1 MSSIVPESE
10 VFAAELEEVQRRR
23 KKVAVENGS
32 EESQEASA
40 ESADLRNN
48 LIGLALSGGGI
59 RSAAFNLGLIQA
71 FHRTGLLRVIDYVSS
86 VSGGS
91 YVNAALAQSI
101 SRKREFGEAPELFD
115 FYVED
120 NGRSSPAVTRLTKQ
134 GNYLFRLDLVANRYV
149 IGLLLN
155 LIPRISLLVAVCA
168 FIAFVWRSLD
178 YHQVRDHF
186 EAWNLA
192 GDVYPA
198 LAPSLVFGGLWFA
211 LCILALAFQSSP
223 LKKLSHYV
231 FWGSFACLV
240 IGVATLIVSGDIS
253 LSEPYDP
260 ARTAGETR
268 IFWQSYLQWPL
279 LGMVLIGLIPILVP
293 TKLFR
298 SGVHPRNSVESWVF
312 YYTSFALFLGVPLL
326 LVAAFASENISGF
339 ATYRGPD
346 FVYGDFKELDAVG
359 ELIDS
364 FSEETE
370 VREQDPTVASED
382 NSDAGSSEG
391 TTAGPDR
398 SNQVN
403 FASRRFLQTTDSKVV
418 EVRFSPAT
426 IGGLE
431 AERRPQDA
439 ESQTR
444 KQGQGLF
451 VSTIEDPQLLT
462 MIAQACDADPKLKKR
477 HDAIVISGD
486 KLQLKDAIPL
496 FSHHGDK
503 CAEQL
508 FVNET
513 ARIFQAGAGKDEPL
527 DDWMTWRYVKF
538 LNRLKHAIGAPLKLS
553 NNYTQFVASS
563 AIQRELH
570 EEAARSLNGVLSD
583 KYLFTL
589 TLADPGKHEGT
600 KPHNP
605 RLAHLLELVASDEDE
620 TVNESQYHDAE
631 LNRLLFEE
639 FYPAVFRPRSEIRR
653 AVLIEHDQRHR
664 LIWSV
669 GAFLAFL
676 LSSALISPNNTS
688 LHDYYRDRLCR
699 AYLDADSED
708 AHSNPPLTSCQPHIC
723 GGPYPLF
730 HGAVSVPSSWMRHP
744 DHLAP
749 DFHHFLLS
757 PLFFG
762 SRDLGYQ
769 KTDELGASTL
779 TVGDTMAISAAAIS
793 PNYFVHHFIMLMM
806 ELLNFRTGKWIP
818 SPQRADSIKRDPR
831 LIELLWEGLANRKNE
846 KYVLVTD
853 GGHIENLGLETLIER
868 RCRVIFVSD
877 AGQDPYYCFDDF
889 SKLVKRLRIEQ
900 GIEILEMDSAGE
912 SIFDDGY
919 RPLQTR
925 GKFPVRDLPGR
936 EKLEELGWSWLSLE
950 QMQDTSMPQGVPPEG
965 QKPDAVDHPEN
976 PRHFFFARIRY
987 PEPDT
992 TSDDLGSS
1000 AVPGGREALLV
1011 YFKPCLT
1018 GDEDLTI
1025 REFALRNYLFP
1036 HDPLSDQAFSFA
1048 QFDAYRQLGLH
1059 TAIDLVRGRTSG
1071 ARGDLD
1077 SFWTSDRYFNADI
1090 LAEELTDGKWN
1101 SGTATTKESSGEPI
1115 NVEEIRE
1122 KVSAVIADLQ
1132 RADDEHTTG
1141 EDIQSRQE
1149 ELERMLGDSYVAADL
1164 IIAALSQADADV
1176 ASLNSLRELH
1186 VYWDRRCVD
1195 RLLDLLDT
1203 WIPQEPRK
1211 RIGDG
1216 ELAKSCE
1223 CFLLLHDVLFHNEIQ
1238 INREQVGRLFRL
1250 VQRLLATPT
1259 AKRRY
1264 QESLSALLEFV
1275 SGAANLTS
1283 EMKSEHE
1290 EILQVLRGTKRRD
1303 RADST

>member
-23 KKVAVENGS
+23 EKVAVENGS

-346 FVYGDFKELDAVG
+346 FVYGDFKELDALG

-364 FSEETE
+364 FSEERAKAVETPVVE
-370 VREQDPTVASED
+370 ILAGLDQATVARRRWLETTDDKVVQVDFSP
-382 NSDAGSSEG
+382 DAIASGGASRQENTGEVKENEQPQSL
-391 TTAGPDR
+391 
-398 SNQVN
+398 
-403 FASRRFLQTTDSKVV
+403 FASSIEDSQLLDLMGLTCKDY
-418 EVRFSPAT
+418 PALKT
-426 IGGLE
+426 RYDALLDAEGGLRLE
-431 AERRPQDA
+431 
-439 ESQTR
+439 
-444 KQGQGLF
+444 
-451 VSTIEDPQLLT
+451 
-462 MIAQACDADPKLKKR
+462 
-477 HDAIVISGD
+477 
-486 KLQLKDAIPL
+486 DAIPL
-496 FSHHGDK
+496 ASDLGDACSH
-503 CAEQL
+503 QL
-508 FVNET
+508 FVNEP
-513 ARIFQAGAGKDEPL
+513 ARIYQAGTGAEEPL
-527 DDWMTWRYVKF
+527 TDWMMWRYVRF
-538 LNRLKHAIGAPLKLS
+538 LNRLKHAIGAPLQLS
-553 NNYTQFVASS
+553 NNYSQFVASS
-563 AIQRELH
+563 AIQRKLH
-570 EEAARSLNGVLSD
+570 NETARCLNEVLDD
-583 KYLFTL
+583 KQLFTL
-589 TLADPGKHEGT
+589 TLVDPGTHHGT
-600 KPHNP
+600 SPQNP
-605 RLAHLLELVASDEDE
+605 RLAHLLELVASDEDGE
-620 TVNESQYHDAE
+620 VNQSQYHDAE

-669 GAFLAFL
+669 GALLAFL

-769 KTDELGASTL
+769 RTDELGASTL

-831 LIELLWEGLANRKNE
+831 LIELLWEGLANRNNE

-853 GGHIENLGLETLIER
+853 GGHIENLGLEALIER

-1077 SFWTSDRYFNADI
+1077 SFWTSDRYFNADT

-1115 NVEEIRE
+1115 NVKEIRE

-1132 RADDEHTTG
+1132 RADDEQTTG

-1264 QESLSALLEFV
+1264 QEPLSALLEFV
-1275 SGAANLTS
+1275 GGAANLTS
-1283 EMKSEHE
+1283 EMKREHE
-1290 EILQVLRGTKRRD
+1290 GILQVLRGTKRWN
-1303 RADST
+1303 RAAST